1 MKRMSAT
8 AIREENVF
16 EATMNA
22 VIIYDE
28 FDFATKANATL
39 ERAAHRTDET
49 THWGVR
55 LWRVDVLK
63 LPPAAE
69 AALAEAV
76 EAHLIMLAV
85 RQVQSL
91 LPWLMDWLERW
102 ATRRQIQEAALA
114 VWGGGSADTR
124 LARASPEL
132 SQFAGHHGLSL
143 IYDDNAMVE
152 NKSSMVPSD
161 LQKQEVSLTPT
172 LQNVLDLP
180 MLNNI
185 QHWVHGGGND

>member
-1 MKRMSAT
+1 MSAT

-28 FDFATKANATL
+28 FDYATKAKATL

-69 AALAEAV
+69 AALTEAV

-102 ATRRQIQEAALA
+102 VTRRQIQEAALA

-132 SQFAGHHGLSL
+132 SQFAGHHDLSL
-143 IYDDNAMVE
+143 IFDDNALVE
-152 NKSSMVPSD
+152 DKSSMYASD
-161 LQKQEVSLTPT
+161 LHKREVALTPT
-172 LQNVLDLP
+172 LQHILEQPVLDDY
-180 MLNNI
+180 
-185 QHWVHGGGND
+185 QHWGHWGLND

>member
-1 MKRMSAT
+1 MSAT

-16 EATMNA
+16 ETTMNA

-28 FDFATKANATL
+28 FDYATKAKATL

-63 LPPAAE
+63 LPLAAE

-76 EAHLIMLAV
+76 EAHLIMVAV
-85 RQVQSL
+85 RQVHSL

-124 LARASPEL
+124 LARATPEL

-143 IYDDNAMVE
+143 IFDDNALVE
-152 NKSSMVPSD
+152 E
-161 LQKQEVSLTPT
+161 QI
-172 LQNVLDLP
+172 LDVCERP
-180 MLNNI
+180 A
-185 QHWVHGGGND
+185 QT